1 LENKPAAKMT
11 NSIVIRDTLAIG
23 KLVEFNRIKKKIN
36 NSNNIVFSC
45 ILLLLVLLL
54 FVSSGIYELVTHFG

>member
-1 LENKPAAKMT
+1 MT
-11 NSIVIRDTLAIG
+11 TFIVIRDTVAIG

-45 ILLLLVLLL
+45 IFLLLVLLL
-54 FVSSGIYELVTHFG
+54 FASSGIYELLTHFG